1 MRHTV
6 QKKEEL
12 VIGLTYKNKDAGA
25 PFTEL
30 LFFGAGPVA
39 LLYSQDSPC
48 RSVGFSGFFSQKPTV
63 IVVTAGAVGQV
74 AERG

>member
-1 MRHTV
+1 MFIT
-6 QKKEEL
+6 
-12 VIGLTYKNKDAGA
+12 A
-25 PFTEL
+25 
-30 LFFGAGPVA
+30 AGPVA
-39 LLYSQDSPC
+39 VLYSQDSPC

>member
-1 MRHTV
+1 MIKWL
-6 QKKEEL
+6 KKRKSRSK
-12 VIGLTYKNKDAGA
+12 KNFDLHKRGEAA
-25 PFTEL
+25 
-30 LFFGAGPVA
+30 FFKAGPVT